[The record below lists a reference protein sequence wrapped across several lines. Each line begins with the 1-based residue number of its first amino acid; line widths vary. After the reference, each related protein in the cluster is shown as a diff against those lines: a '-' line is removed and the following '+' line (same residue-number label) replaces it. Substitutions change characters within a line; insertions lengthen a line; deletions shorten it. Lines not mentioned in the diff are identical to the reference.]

1 MERKIL
7 NNQNL
12 LLGLVIFLVTLVS
25 GPKSVLAQGP
35 EPLLSWN
42 TSAPSRLQLGIST
55 TVAEDVITYALYPK
69 AVDQQRMWDVRINVP
84 LPEGVTFLSA
94 EAPPTFISSF
104 DGREVSYFTLELA
117 QQAEIEPLL
126 FKVSTKGLV
135 DSLVVTHVW
144 ASWKNAGGEVGVT
157 IPAKEQ
163 IASDKLIVMQPQ
175 IPQRVIFDPAGDVPR
190 AEYDLTSIA
199 FQENGATLVIIFN
212 LAENVGAVGQPWQ
225 YTLFIDGDCSSNTGE
240 LRQNRGAEYRV
251 NYNLETGRAT
261 ITPWD
266 TAAQDWRW
274 EEAARL
280 DALVEGKSIGLAL
293 PYHLI
298 SLNQQFCWVVQTRP
312 IAEALP
318 ADLPSD
324 WLPNET
330 FVALTRH
337 EIGSVAPNPIR
348 GKVAIPLNNARGF
361 YDVSVFALLAG
372 RELVRIPNARQPNF
386 RFDGQKLL
394 TNHESVAA
402 ENFYEQGVTDS
413 RTVRYVLKNYSAIEN
428 IHEYDFMTGLEQQV
442 SDGSLDAFPFYSPG
456 GEQIVYQNAAD
467 LAQPSHLF
475 VQCSLLPPRQA
486 GEGPCQDLSDLGLL
500 VLHTAADTLTTSHP
514 VWTGGD
520 MIAYQACS
528 GSACGIYLVD
538 AAASRG
544 TSDGAVPMQLTQH
557 ATDLPADAKF
567 NMLTFTSQRDEIGKF
582 ILSTWTGPACR
593 TCPTAPTSQMAS
605 RHFTRRP
612 VGRLV
617 SDRRVRGRSGRPC
630 RRRPGSELLHLP
642 PIPLSAGDRAWTNER
657 ISGGR
662 NKGV

>member
-12 LLGLVIFLVTLVS
+12 LLGLIIFLAILVS
-25 GPKSVLAQGP
+25 GPKSVLAQEP
-35 EPLLSWN
+35 EFPSSWN

-69 AVDQQRMWDVRINVP
+69 AVDQQRMLDLRINVP
-84 LPEGVTFLSA
+84 LPVGVTFLSA
-94 EAPPTFISSF
+94 EAPPTFTSSF

-126 FKVSTKGLV
+126 FKVSTQGLV

-567 NMLTFTSQRDEIGKF
+567 NMLTFTSQRDGNWEAYLINVDGTGLQN
-582 ILSTWTGPACR
+582 LSNSSNSQDGLPAIS
-593 TCPTAPTSQMAS
+593 PDGQWVA
-605 RHFTRRP
+605 F
-612 VGRLV
+612 V
-617 SDRRVRGRSGRPC
+617 SDRA
-630 RRRPGSELLHLP
+630 GSWAVWAAPVAGGPVQKLFDLP
-642 PIPLSAGDRAWTNER
+642 TDTPWGAGDRAWTNER
-657 ISGGR
+657 ISWGP
-662 NKGV
+662 